1 MAGGGARRD
10 PGRRHGARLDQIGN
24 TTKALTKGF
33 AIATA
38 VVAAI
43 ALFRSFIDEAG
54 LFVNVQDLISAGAQQ
69 AGGVLS
75 RGGLPGNLPLI
86 LIRPLICG
94 GVALPG
100 SPVPVPG

>member
-54 LFVNVQDLISAGAQQ
+54 LFLYIPDLVSAGAQQ
-69 AGGVLS
+69 AGGVVL
-75 RGGLPGNLPLI
+75 RVGVPGEFPALFLC
-86 LIRPLICG
+86 LLVCG
-94 GVALPG
+94 GGRSLL
-100 SPVPVPG
+100 SC

>member
-54 LFVNVQDLISAGAQQ
+54 LFLNIQDILNPRAPHG
-69 AGGVLS
+69 GGVLS
-75 RGGLPGNLPLI
+75 ARGDPAEPPPLLLPPPDRRGGAPSSPPG
-86 LIRPLICG
+86 
-94 GVALPG
+94 
-100 SPVPVPG
+100 